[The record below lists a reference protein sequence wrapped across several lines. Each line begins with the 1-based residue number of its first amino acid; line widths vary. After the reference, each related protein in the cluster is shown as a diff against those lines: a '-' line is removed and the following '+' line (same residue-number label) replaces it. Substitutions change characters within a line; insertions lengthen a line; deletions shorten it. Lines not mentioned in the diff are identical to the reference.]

1 MSVCLSVCCHVKADW
16 FAKHRQR
23 RPAIAV
29 VFIDRCAACLSMSV
43 CPSVYVCVRHHRQVR
58 GWLDS
63 CGELP
68 CRCRLL
74 SFSCLT
80 VCLSGWMSALSSS
93 PPSLVDFPP
102 SCGYPLFFLPL
113 CTAYQAASSVPA
125 TMPCLSTSQLSPI
138 HRSTR
143 QQLSLADGEGP
154 PVFLSIALLG
164 RRSRPTRPAGS
175 GRARS
180 ILPSVHLSTR
190 EAVATDPTSWKRACQ
205 VYLAVCPSVRQGGG
219 RDRPD
224 QLEAGVRVPG
234 GRAQRGAL
242 PRRPGRRRRR
252 RGPARQRPRHPGGP
266 RVGARAARGHRPPV
280 RLGFIVS
287 GLAADS
293 KA

>member
-1 MSVCLSVCCHVKADW
+1 MEHSHLSNCAARLSMSVCLSVCCHVKADW

-180 ILPSVHLSTR
+180 ILPSVHLSAR
-190 EAVATDPTSWKRACQ
+190 EAVVTDPTSWKQAC
-205 VYLAVCPSVRQGGG
+205 AC
-219 RDRPD
+219 
-224 QLEAGVRVPG
+224 LEAVRSAA
-234 GRAQRGAL
+234 RCRGARVVVAVVVDPL
-242 PRRPGRRRRR
+242 ANGLGIPEDRASAL
-252 RGPARQRPRHPGGP
+252 ARLAGIDRQCVWGLLSQGWPQTPKP
-266 RVGARAARGHRPPV
+266 DSRAAVIGRHTC
-280 RLGFIVS
+280 
-287 GLAADS
+287 
-293 KA
+293 